1 LRFGD
6 YYRLPSIEVIM
17 SEYPK
22 PVGIYAPTITAFNA
36 DESLNE
42 KGTRA
47 FVRHLL
53 DGGVHGLAPMGSA
66 GEFFA
71 LTDEERMQAM
81 EWILDEVNGHVP
93 VYAGTG
99 HYSTRTTIKLSQ
111 HAMKNG
117 ATGILIMPPYLLRPP
132 KQDVLDHFRRVREAV
147 PLPIMIYD
155 VPILAGV
162 EVTPQEILALAK
174 EDVIHSV
181 KWSHVEVSRIH
192 DTRLLCGPD
201 FGVFVGIDIIAME
214 GLAAGGDGYISG
226 LPMMVP
232 RLARKLFET
241 IHDQRDL
248 AAGRALWD
256 RLLPL
261 VRFEY
266 RALTSDAGQPHWL
279 AVCREAAALR
289 GIPVGTSRMP
299 LRPLPTE
306 LREELRK
313 LLQELGEI

>member
-1 LRFGD
+1 
-6 YYRLPSIEVIM
+6 M
-17 SEYPK
+17 SQYPK
-22 PVGIYAPTITAFNA
+22 PKGIYAPTITAFNA

-47 FVRHLL
+47 FIRYLL
-53 DGGVHGLAPMGSA
+53 DAGVHGLAPMGSA

-71 LTDEERMQAM
+71 LTDEERMRSM
-81 EWILDEVNGHVP
+81 EWILDEVNGQVP

-111 HAMKNG
+111 HALKNG
-117 ATGILIMPPYLLRPP
+117 ANGILIMPPYLLRPP

-162 EVTPQEILALAK
+162 EITPQEILVLAK

-181 KWSHVEVSRIH
+181 KWSHLEVSRIH

-201 FGVFVGIDIIAME
+201 FGVFVGIDLIAME
-214 GLAAGGDGYISG
+214 GLAVGGDGYISG

-232 RLARKLFET
+232 RLARRLFET
-241 IHDQRDL
+241 IHDQQDL
-248 AAGRALWD
+248 VAGQSLWN

-261 VRFEY
+261 VQFEY
-266 RALTSDAGQPHWL
+266 RALTTDAGQPHWL
-279 AVCREAAALR
+279 AVCREAALLR
-289 GIPVGTSRMP
+289 GIPVGVSRLP
-299 LRPLPTE
+299 LRPLSTE
-306 LREELRK
+306 LRGELQK
-313 LLQELGEI
+313 LLHQLDEV